1 MEAILGSTVPVFI
14 GLTVVLFGGAAWMT
28 GQAVANGW
36 QPFGLVAGFYC
47 LLLAAGNRFLVFAL
61 FGGPLLSLSG
71 FIADAVVITA
81 IALLAHRITMARKMV
96 TQYPWLYERT
106 GLFTWRERAGQG

>member
-28 GQAVANGW
+28 GQAVANAW

-47 LLLAAGNRFLVFAL
+47 LLLAAGNRFLAFAL
-61 FGGPLLSLSG
+61 FEEPLLSLSG
-71 FIADAVVITA
+71 FIADAVVIV
-81 IALLAHRITMARKMV
+81 LVCLFAHRLTMARKMV
-96 TQYPWLYERT
+96 TQYPWLYERS
-106 GLFTWRERAGQG
+106 GLFAWRERSRQG